1 MNPVTVVDVRR
12 YPVKSMLGEQRPQL
26 ACTLAGLVGDR
37 ALAVVDD
44 ETGHVA
50 SAKQPRRWR
59 TLLSCRASLDGS
71 AVHITLPGGR
81 VLTAGDPVDADI
93 HRTLSE
99 FLGRPVHLTAHRE
112 AGAALERADPEDILT
127 HGITADVPFRVGQ
140 IGQGSPG
147 TTFVDYAPIQL
158 ITLATLDRL
167 GTVADRMRPNVVLG
181 TTGTNADNAYG
192 EDAWLGRDLQ
202 VGDVCLRV
210 QLPTPRCAI
219 PTLEH
224 GDLPRAPGILRTLL
238 REHRVDVAGLGVL
251 LPCAGAYAT
260 VVKPGTLRVGDTVH
274 VAG

>member
-50 SAKQPRRWR
+50 SAKRPRRWR

-71 AVHITLPGGR
+71 AVRITLPDGR
-81 VLTAGDPVDADI
+81 VLSVGDPVDADV
-93 HRTLSE
+93 HMTLSE
-99 FLGRPVHLTAHRE
+99 LLGRPVHLTAHRAE
-112 AGAALERADPEDILT
+112 GAAVERPDPEEILA
-127 HGITADVPFRVGQ
+127 HGITADVPFAVLE

-147 TTFVDYAPIQL
+147 TTFVDYAPIHL

-167 GTVADRMRPNVVLG
+167 GTVADRMRPNVVLD
-181 TTGTNADNAYG
+181 TTGTNADTAYS
-192 EDAWLGRDLQ
+192 EDAWLGRDIHI
-202 VGDVCLRV
+202 GDVCLRV
-210 QLPTPRCAI
+210 QLPTPRCAV

-224 GDLPRAPGILRTLL
+224 GDLPRAPGIMRTLL
-238 REHRVDVAGLGVL
+238 REHRVDVGGKGV
-251 LPCAGAYAT
+251 LPCAGVYAT
-260 VVKPGTLRVGDTVH
+260 VVKPGTLRVGGTVH